1 VGLGAIVA
9 LLLASSCGARTA
21 LSEPCI
27 IPLER
32 EPAAV
37 VYLVHWTFA
46 CHRGGGRCLD
56 DELLAGRDKFEAIR
70 HSLAYTLE
78 VIDGVALTGAM
89 PTQTIRIEDLI
100 PDLPDGGVNPA
111 WCATPEELTV
121 AIGPN
126 NGSSVQAYFDPAAWS
141 GLRHPNGKGPVL
153 PNLTVVES
161 SLLSE
166 GSARTR
172 RLLILLDTGTRGC
185 YGPDD
190 SSLIDDAHYAEIRG
204 AFERL
209 ADQGIRTL
217 VMGMTREFEPWQYEV
232 QGPLR
237 TLSAEA
243 EGGGLA
249 RDPTPDDPGLFY
261 DYADEAAVLPVLH
274 DEIVAPFYCTLYPT
288 EPAPGPANVALIS
301 SSGDDLPHDPSHL
314 DGWDFTD
321 ADHTTI
327 RLFGAACDST
337 IESRAS
343 FHLLVQGAEC

>member
-1 VGLGAIVA
+1 MRLGAIVA

-21 LSEPCI
+21 LSEPCT

-37 VYLVHWTFA
+37 VYLVHWTLA
-46 CHRGGGRCLD
+46 CHRGDSRCL
-56 DELLAGRDKFEAIR
+56 ENWLLGGRDKFEAIS
-70 HSLAYTLE
+70 HSLSYTLE

-89 PTQTIRIEDLI
+89 PTQTIRLEDLI

-121 AIGPN
+121 GIGPD
-126 NGSSVQAYFDPAAWS
+126 NGSSLQAYFDPAAWS
-141 GLRHPNGKGPVL
+141 GLRHPNGRGLVL
-153 PNLTVVES
+153 PNLPVVER
-161 SLLSE
+161 SLLRA

-172 RLLILLDTGTRGC
+172 RLLILLDTGGRGC
-185 YGPDD
+185 SGPDY
-190 SSLIDDAHYAEIRG
+190 SSLIDDARYAEIRG

-209 ADQGIRTL
+209 ADEGIRTL
-217 VMGMTREFEPWQYEV
+217 VLGMTRDFEPWQYEV
-232 QGPLR
+232 QGRLR

-249 RDPTPDDPGLFY
+249 RDPTPDNPGLFY
-261 DYADEAAVLPVLH
+261 DYADEAAVRPVLH
-274 DEIVAPFYCTLYPT
+274 DELVAPFYCTLYAT
-288 EPAPGPANVALIS
+288 EAAPGPANVALIS
-301 SSGDDLPHDPSHL
+301 SSGDELPHDPSHL
-314 DGWDFTD
+314 DGWDFAD
-321 ADHTTI
+321 ADYTTI
-327 RLFGAACDST
+327 HVFGPACDSA